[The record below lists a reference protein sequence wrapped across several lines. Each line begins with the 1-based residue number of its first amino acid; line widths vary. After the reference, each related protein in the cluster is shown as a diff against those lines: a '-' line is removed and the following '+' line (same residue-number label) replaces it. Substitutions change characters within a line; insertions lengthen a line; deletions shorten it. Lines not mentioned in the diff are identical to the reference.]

1 MGHLA
6 SLTERVELARFLG
19 HVAVSDLFVGGSR
32 VDYQAIKALEK
43 IGKQCGQLFSQ
54 RLATNQT
61 AYTEV
66 NDIHLAFKK
75 EAGM

>member
-19 HVAVSDLFVGGSR
+19 HVAVSDLFVGGSG